1 MPKIT
6 LRKENELMRAVRE
19 EIVVNPMISLL
30 HLQRNLQ
37 QRGFT
42 AYSGNPLDAIYLSKL
57 IRKLNRQS
65 IQEADNVQIG
75 ERLSKTRERFSVMI
89 DRLMKI
95 AYWKPEYIRDGIWP
109 PETKDIVK
117 ALDTIQKMD
126 LSLLQAEMDSGIY
139 ERHLGKLDIEVAR
152 KQPIPENIR
161 TAAWQVFKNWGIVPP
176 EAEMPKMENGGNQ
189 QQPAGNQPAKSI
201 MVIEQ
206 HS

>member
-6 LRKENELMRAVRE
+6 LRKENELMRALRE

-65 IQEADNVQIG
+65 IQESDNVQIG
-75 ERLSKTRERFSVMI
+75 ERLGKTRERFSVII

-95 AYWKPEYIRDGIWP
+95 AFWKPEYLREGIWA
-109 PETKDIVK
+109 PESKDIVK

-126 LSLLQAEMDSGIY
+126 LSFLQAELDCGIY
-139 ERHLGKLDIEVAR
+139 ERHLGKLDINVAR
-152 KQPIPENIR
+152 KQPIPDDKRAEIWV
-161 TAAWQVFKNWGIVPP
+161 TLQNWGMILKDDNPQI
-176 EAEMPKMENGGNQ
+176 KNDNQ
-189 QQPAGNQPAKSI
+189 RNAIEQPCRAL

-206 HS
+206 PA